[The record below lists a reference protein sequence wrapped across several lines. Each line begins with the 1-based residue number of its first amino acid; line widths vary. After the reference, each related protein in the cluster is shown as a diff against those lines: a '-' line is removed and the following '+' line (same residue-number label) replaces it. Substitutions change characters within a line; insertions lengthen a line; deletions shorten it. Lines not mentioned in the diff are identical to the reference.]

1 MLVHWGYRSVELRI
15 LTNVHSNSNAQPQ
28 SDTIKPGPTRSH
40 RLNTFLPQL
49 RLDQTPFASEFWRH
63 QLPQNFSPCRKSIP
77 FRYPCS
83 YTRHRFLSSRHRPPP
98 DNSYSPL
105 SSSFSTI
112 SKPSHAPLTLPT
124 CSSFPP
130 SPSFNPP
137 KCYAHSPTLTVS
149 ALDRPRPLDREP
161 VRRCAR
167 TCSVSSLDRYR
178 DAVDHELWY
187 WQE

>member
-28 SDTIKPGPTRSH
+28 SGTIRPRPI
-40 RLNTFLPQL
+40 RLHPLNDILSQL
-49 RLDQTPFASEFWRH
+49 RLDQTPVASGFWRH
-63 QLPQNFSPCRKSIP
+63 QLPQNFSHCGESIP
-77 FRYPCS
+77 FHSTCS
-83 YTRHRFLSSRHRPPP
+83 YTRYRFLSSQHRPPP

-105 SSSFSTI
+105 SSSFPPI

-124 CSSFPP
+124 CSSCPP
-130 SPSFNPP
+130 SPSLNPSE
-137 KCYAHSPTLTVS
+137 CHAHSPTLAVS
-149 ALDRPRPLDREP
+149 ALDRPRSLDREP

-178 DAVDHELWY
+178 DAVDYELWY